1 MRYLIVLLAVGMLA
15 GCAITPAQKAE
26 QVKARAEA
34 MRVEYG
40 PVCKELGIHP
50 DSKVFDSC
58 VSRLYQDDRQ
68 RWKDRITNFN
78 TFTNPIR

>member
-1 MRYLIVLLAVGMLA
+1 MW
-15 GCAITPAQKAE
+15 
-26 QVKARAEA
+26 
-34 MRVEYG
+34 VEYG

-68 RWKDRITNFN
+68 RWKDRITNFH
-78 TFTNPIR
+78 TFTKPIR